1 MLHPTNAFRDLDS
14 IKQKVAGKRPV
25 VFLDYDGTLSPI
37 VDVPDHAFMTDTMRA
52 ALSELSSKF
61 VTAIVT
67 GRSTEKVYNFVQL
80 DNLVYAGSHGF
91 DIKGTKTR
99 PINCQ
104 VADHF
109 RPELEQALRDLTELT
124 AHIGGAELEDNG
136 LAMSVHYRH
145 PTHLSVLCVTTG
157 QVDPALQNAVEQI
170 VDDYV
175 AYHPSLTKKMGK
187 MVFELRPRVDWDKG
201 RAVMYI
207 LSELGLDAEDVVPF
221 YLGDDVS
228 DEDAFN
234 ALNGRG
240 IGQGISIIVRD
251 PEAVKVDLPGN
262 LKELPVTKASYSLRD
277 TAEVQQFLTELA
289 GLEYSPGQFAAGR
302 APPPDPTGY
311 STITM
316 SARVLQASTRAA
328 AAVSTKR
335 AAVTTS
341 SRAFSELA
349 KDEEAAKAAAAAAEE
364 KLMTKLRE
372 QKYTEAERTILP
384 FHATEAAFPTI
395 EKSPM
400 PFPEEAAIV
409 SGTGEWSVG
418 RKAKLFKPARNQMQS
433 GIHNTKHWEIRFE
446 APRTWGNP
454 LMGWTSTADPY
465 VGLTTKFDTKEEAEH
480 FAKKQG
486 WELEIFEPAPVGD
499 YYGKIS
505 YSHNFLPEHV
515 ETLIKQEGKK
525 SAVQFKHPTGRR
537 SNWVKTLKYRGDG
550 VVAQHGGEAKE

>member
-1 MLHPTNAFRDLDS
+1 MLHPTNAFRDMDS

-37 VDVPDHAFMTDTMRA
+37 VDVPDHAFMTDAMRS

-109 RPELEQALRDLTELT
+109 RPEMEQALHQLTEQT
-124 AHIGGAELEDNG
+124 AHITGAELEDNG
-136 LAMSVHYRH
+136 LAISVHYRH
-145 PTHLSVLCVTTG
+145 
-157 QVDPALQNAVEQI
+157 VDPALQNAVEQI

-175 AYHPSLTKKMGK
+175 AYHPGLTKKLGK

-201 RAVMYI
+201 RAVMFI

-240 IGQGISIIVRD
+240 LGQGISIIVRD
-251 PEAVKVDLPGN
+251 PEAEKVDLPGN

-289 GLEYSPGQFAAGR
+289 RLES
-302 APPPDPTGY
+302 
-311 STITM
+311 
-316 SARVLQASTRAA
+316 AA
-328 AAVSTKR
+328 ASTKR
-335 AAVTTS
+335 AA
-341 SRAFSELA
+341 SRAFSEVA
-349 KDEEAAKAAAAAAEE
+349 KDDEAAKAAAEAAEE
-364 KLMTKLRE
+364 KLMAKLRE
-372 QKYTEAERTILP
+372 QQYAEAERTILP
-384 FHATEAAFPTI
+384 YHASEACFPTI

-409 SGTGEWSVG
+409 SGTGQWSVG

-433 GIHNTKHWEIRFE
+433 GIHQTKHWEIRFE
-446 APRTWGNP
+446 SPRTWENP
-454 LMGWTSTADPY
+454 LMGWTSSADPY
-465 VGLTTKFDTKEEAEH
+465 VGLGLATKFDTKEAAER

-486 WELEIFEPAPVGD
+486 WELEIAEPAPVGD

-515 ETLIKQEGKK
+515 ETLIKQKGKK

-537 SNWVKTLKYRGDG
+537 SNWVKTLKYHGNG